1 MSLEYTL
8 QDLQISNPPPFNSR
22 YIKERIL
29 KYGKAY
35 SNYKTYQIINNINN
49 INNTNNTNNTNQIQT
64 IYIDNAPCKYT
75 LFTSSLSYFVEIH
88 YTIDANLQPHETIM
102 KDYEITQLLEQYT
115 YIML

>member
-8 QDLQISNPPPFNSR
+8 QDLQISIPPPFNSR

-29 KYGKAY
+29 NYGKAY
-35 SNYKTYQIINNINN
+35 SNYKTYQIINNK
-49 INNTNNTNNTNQIQT
+49 NQIQT
-64 IYIDNAPCKYT
+64 IYIDNAPCNYT
-75 LFTSSLSYFVEIH
+75 LFTSSISYFVEIH

-115 YIML
+115 YKML